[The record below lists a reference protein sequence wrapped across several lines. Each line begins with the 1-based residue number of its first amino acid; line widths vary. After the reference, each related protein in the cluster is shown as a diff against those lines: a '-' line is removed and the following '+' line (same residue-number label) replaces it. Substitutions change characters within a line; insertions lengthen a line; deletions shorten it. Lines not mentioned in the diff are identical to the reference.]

1 MKTILHSGLLLTIL
15 VAGLTMQSCDKL
27 KDKFFPGFEIQPS
40 DLQITIPVIANTT
53 SSSAIASVTTY
64 FNMDSIIK
72 AETLNAFTINNVKSI
87 TVQELDL
94 SFTNSDNANN
104 FGNLEEISVSFH
116 SNANTN
122 ATIIANA
129 PLIQDVAANELA
141 LSPLA
146 TNNIR
151 GYMNGSQLTY
161 TIAAKA
167 RRATT
172 KPLTCMMHL
181 RLKMN

>member
-1 MKTILHSGLLLTIL
+1 MKTIVRSGLLVSMMI
-15 VAGLTMQSCDKL
+15 VALSIQSCDKL

-40 DLQITIPVIANTT
+40 DLQISIPVIANTASPT
-53 SSSAIASVTTY
+53 AVASVTTY

-87 TVQELDL
+87 TVQELNL

-104 FGNLEEISVSFH
+104 FANLEEIAVSFH
-116 SNANTN
+116 SNSNTN
-122 ATIIANA
+122 ATIVANA
-129 PLIQDVAANELA
+129 PIVQDVMANELA

-161 TIAAKA
+161 TITAKA

-172 KPLTCMMHL
+172 KSLTCMMHI

>member
-1 MKTILHSGLLLTIL
+1 MKTILRSSLLLTIII
-15 VAGLTMQSCDKL
+15 AGLTMQSCDKL

-40 DLQITIPVIANTT
+40 DLQISIPVIASTT
-53 SSSAIASVTTY
+53 SQSAIASFTTY

-87 TVQELDL
+87 TVQELNL

-104 FGNLEEISVSFH
+104 FGNFEELSVSFH
-116 SNANTN
+116 SNANTT

-129 PLIQDVAANELA
+129 PVIQDAIQNDLA

-161 TIAAKA
+161 TITGKA
-167 RRATT
+167 RRPTT

-181 RLKMN
+181 RFKMN

>member
-1 MKTILHSGLLLTIL
+1 MKTIVRSGLLVSMMI
-15 VAGLTMQSCDKL
+15 VALSIQSCDKL

-40 DLQITIPVIANTT
+40 DLQISIPVIANTASPT
-53 SSSAIASVTTY
+53 AVASVTTY

-87 TVQELDL
+87 TVQELNL

-104 FGNLEEISVSFH
+104 FANLEEIAVSFH
-116 SNANTN
+116 SNSNTN
-122 ATIIANA
+122 ATIVANA
-129 PLIQDVAANELA
+129 PIVQDVMANELA

-161 TIAAKA
+161 TITAKA

-172 KPLTCMMHL
+172 KPLTCMMHI